1 VVSETNNTEVKFT
14 VPEAIALQIIELVT
28 RELHVLPEVR
38 RLSPP
43 FPGKLIFMS
52 YRRNDTGDICG
63 RIYDHLL
70 AAFGKE
76 AVFRDLEAIPPGE
89 DFTSVIEKNAAACDV
104 MLVVIGPN
112 WLSDAN
118 KARLN
123 QPGDFLR
130 TEVAIGLGR
139 GDAEVAVI
147 PVVVN
152 SAPFPRKEDLPPD
165 LQALVLKNAVFITT
179 EHFTSDMRLL
189 IEAIERRFE
198 G

>member
-1 VVSETNNTEVKFT
+1 MTETNNTEVKFT

-52 YRRNDTGDICG
+52 YRRSDTGDICG

-89 DFTSVIEKNAAACDV
+89 NFTTVIEKNAAACDV

-112 WLSDAN
+112 WLNAEN
-118 KARLN
+118 KARLRE
-123 QPGDFLR
+123 PGDFLR
-130 TEVAIGLGR
+130 TEVEIGLRR
-139 GDAEVAVI
+139 GDEQVAVI

-152 SAPFPRKEDLPPD
+152 GAPFPRKTDLPPE
-165 LQALVLKNAVFITT
+165 LQALVLKNAVFITN
-179 EHFTSDMRLL
+179 EHFPSDMRAL